1 MRFIKYLAITAA
13 ILGGHFDVVNCTI
26 SPQTVT
32 GAPVPGD
39 EFVHDVLSVGP
50 SPAQFAAGSPGVAL
64 FMQRNLRRPGSAES
78 IGVANIINVP
88 HFVFAES
95 MSAEEIRAHLSRTF
109 AVIRNTLARHSGFNT
124 ILINGEGSFG
134 SLIAASPVPIQETI
148 RGMLNEV
155 IHATFDDLAGVT
167 IQLNN
172 IPFVSGADGS
182 RATFVSSPQI
192 MGPQALGHMGR
203 SGRLATTLIVNVYSP
218 SSSSQ
223 DFNNVLSRLIEGG
236 LTVPEGIPDVVVGA
250 PATTTSASAEPLL
263 ASTEVADEANTGDHH
278 SELTEEEQA
287 QIAAAIA
294 DFDDAQLVVPED
306 PEVRPADPARRM
318 RLIGDEDEAAPY
330 NPRDGEQVAPP
341 RPPAFTD
348 LEDDTAYRRAIEE
361 SLASAHAVGGGYEE
375 DDEEQMLA
383 AAIESS
389 MQRPPPSATSEEA
402 AIDVNSIIVGWLATE
417 STDVSELIA
426 LLLRAGLDEETSL
439 AIAESIFNHS
449 V

>member
-1 MRFIKYLAITAA
+1 MRFINYLAFTAA
-13 ILGGHFDVVNCTI
+13 ILGGHFDVVHGTV

-32 GAPVPGD
+32 GAPVSGD

-50 SPAQFAAGSPGVAL
+50 SLAQFAAGSPGVAL
-64 FMQRNLRRPGSAES
+64 FIQRNLRRPGSAES

-109 AVIRNTLARHSGFNT
+109 AVIRNTLARHSDFNT

-134 SLIAASPVPIQETI
+134 SWIAASPAPIQETI

-155 IHATFDDLAGVT
+155 IHATFDDLDGVT

-172 IPFVSGADGS
+172 IPFVHGVDDSGA
-182 RATFVSSPQI
+182 TYVSTPQI

-223 DFNNVLSRLIEGG
+223 DFNAVLSRLIQGG
-236 LTVPEGIPDVVVGA
+236 LTVPEGIPDVVVGV
-250 PATTTSASAEPLL
+250 PSTTASASAESLL
-263 ASTEVADEANTGDHH
+263 ASTEVVEESNTGDHH

-287 QIAAAIA
+287 QIAAAIV
-294 DFDDAQLVVPED
+294 DFDDAQLNVQENPV
-306 PEVRPADPARRM
+306 VRPADQSRRM
-318 RLIGDEDEAAPY
+318 RLIGDEDEVAPY
-330 NPRDGEQVAPP
+330 NPSSTLQVTPP

-361 SLASAHAVGGGYEE
+361 SLASSLAVGGGYEE

-389 MQRPPPSATSEEA
+389 MQRPPPSPTPEA
-402 AIDVNSIIVGWLATE
+402 GIDVNSIIVGWLATE

-426 LLLRAGLDEETSL
+426 LLLTAGLDEETSL
-439 AIAESIFNHS
+439 AIAEQYL
-449 V
+449 